1 MRASARSL
9 GACWMSRYGTR
20 DTGKPWVLMKADKIR
35 SELPAAAA
43 TLSVS
48 GFARASA
55 TNSPS
60 VFTFRDVGAESAIT
74 MVVTFVTE
82 AGRAPHRTVVFR
94 AHMGVP

>member
-35 SELPAAAA
+35 SELPAAAD

-55 TNSPS
+55 MNSPS
-60 VFTFRDVGAESAIT
+60 VLTFRDAGAPSAMT
-74 MVVTFVTE
+74 MVVTFVIGSRSRS
-82 AGRAPHRTVVFR
+82 AS
-94 AHMGVP
+94 